1 MNNEFQQEY
10 IEESRQILKSL
21 ENSLLE
27 LEKRSAPDELNNVY
41 RYLHTLKGS
50 AGMFGFKNIETLAH
64 ELEYLFSD
72 IRDGIRQLD
81 EFVLDLTLHATD
93 VFADL
98 IEGFTVDDKIDVSA
112 LGYTGFGE
120 GTGTTLE
127 MVYNNELDRTYLRDV
142 EADAQGHRFQVG
154 LAGDW
159 RESLDEDDMIFAPD
173 AEIGLI
179 GVAPEAD
186 PGHLLT

>member
-1 MNNEFQQEY
+1 MWTDN
-10 IEESRQILKSL
+10 R
-21 ENSLLE
+21 EN
-27 LEKRSAPDELNNVY
+27 ADVF
-41 RYLHTLKGS
+41 RYLSTEDS
-50 AGMFGFKNIETLAH
+50 
-64 ELEYLFSD
+64 Y
-72 IRDGIRQLD
+72 R
-81 EFVLDLTLHATD
+81 TD
-93 VFADL
+93 SHSFADL

-186 PGHLLT
+186 SGHLLT